1 MHHIPR
7 STTAI
12 IKLFIFIFSAHASEP
27 LLIWDNRETATGLH
41 VFGSGVDKKGN
52 TWAAH
57 EVKIEETSFYQNLFT
72 IPEVYSSMGNGKC
85 VIPTKMASY
94 VSSWAEDMFLT
105 GIPGGKITIHQNN
118 TPIGSIHLAN
128 KSGSPGVGE
137 LIRALHPSVHSNGLG
152 TELLGFIVNEWAPTL
167 RSVALG
173 QYADAPPLAVDKFKC
188 FEGETLNTICATARP
203 SSVKS
208 WKAYKHYDFHPSAPQ
223 NDDLLIS
230 CVGWEYS
237 LNGPLEEYIMH
248 RFFSA
253 DANIQLESDVLYS
266 LLDEN
271 EEPRTLSY
279 VSMYGSLCYHF
290 EHTVK

>member
-7 STTAI
+7 CTTAI

-72 IPEVYSSMGNGKC
+72 IPEVYSSMGAGTA
-85 VIPTKMASY
+85 ISDSKMNHYIQFWTNLFSN
-94 VSSWAEDMFLT
+94 
-105 GIPGGKITIHQNN
+105 GIPRGRITVAQNN
-118 TPIGSIHLAN
+118 ELVGIVQLAG
-128 KSGSPGVGE
+128 KSGNPGVGE

-173 QYADAPPLAVDKFKC
+173 QYADAPLLAVDKFKC
-188 FEGETLNTICATARP
+188 FEGETLHTICATARP
-203 SSVKS
+203 SNIKS
-208 WKAYKHYDFHPSAPQ
+208 WKAYKHYDFHPSSPQ

-253 DANIQLESDVLYS
+253 DANIQLERDVLYS

-279 VSMYGSLCYHF
+279 VSMYGSLRYHF